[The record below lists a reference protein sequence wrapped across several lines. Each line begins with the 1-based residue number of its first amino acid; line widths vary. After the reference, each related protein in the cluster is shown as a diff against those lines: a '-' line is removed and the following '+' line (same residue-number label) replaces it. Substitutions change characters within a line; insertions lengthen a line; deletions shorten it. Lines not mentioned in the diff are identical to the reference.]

1 MRKDLTLDRRS
12 SDDAEGERRMMGSGR
27 RPLDGFAG
35 RMAGAGVMRAGVG
48 AEALERPKKAS
59 AYLRT
64 CEKSYRTEL
73 VQLLSE
79 AKRIVDV
86 Q

>member
-1 MRKDLTLDRRS
+1 
-12 SDDAEGERRMMGSGR
+12 MMGSGR

-64 CEKSYRTEL
+64 CEKSCRIEL
-73 VQLLSE
+73 VWLLEEERS
-79 AKRIVDV
+79 AS
-86 Q
+86 

>member
-1 MRKDLTLDRRS
+1 
-12 SDDAEGERRMMGSGR
+12 MGSGR

-48 AEALERPKKAS
+48 ADALERPKNAS

-64 CEKSYRTEL
+64 CEKSYGIKSVWLFMLKKHIE
-73 VQLLSE
+73 
-79 AKRIVDV
+79 DV
-86 Q
+86 P

>member
-1 MRKDLTLDRRS
+1 
-12 SDDAEGERRMMGSGR
+12 MMGSGR